1 MSYENKVIVIAII
14 AFLVTVSCIF
24 AIALFVPTITL
35 KTMCICMLFAA
46 ELAAAIGL
54 EGMG

>member
-54 EGMG
+54 EGMS